1 MENFDIDI
9 GSRELYSL
17 KNFNFDI
24 INSGSAD
31 LQVDSIVTSSINIE
45 LPYINTP
52 FIVMK
57 NTRYTIFGYIK
68 IINRSLSNRLDYI
81 DFNVSQ
87 INEDTTT
94 MYDIYRYYINY
105 EGIVYPTFLN
115 ISTISNITYIKNMLI
130 LYIDSDNIIDDS
142 INVILK
148 SIDGFDYYIFPKKYK
163 ITDTKY
169 CFIYTHN
176 SITNKI
182 VDIGIKLLTMYQSD
196 AIELYRFC
204 YRTM

>member
-81 DFNVSQ
+81 DFNVS
-87 INEDTTT
+87 
-94 MYDIYRYYINY
+94 
-105 EGIVYPTFLN
+105 
-115 ISTISNITYIKNMLI
+115 
-130 LYIDSDNIIDDS
+130 
-142 INVILK
+142 
-148 SIDGFDYYIFPKKYK
+148 
-163 ITDTKY
+163 
-169 CFIYTHN
+169 
-176 SITNKI
+176 
-182 VDIGIKLLTMYQSD
+182 
-196 AIELYRFC
+196 
-204 YRTM
+204 